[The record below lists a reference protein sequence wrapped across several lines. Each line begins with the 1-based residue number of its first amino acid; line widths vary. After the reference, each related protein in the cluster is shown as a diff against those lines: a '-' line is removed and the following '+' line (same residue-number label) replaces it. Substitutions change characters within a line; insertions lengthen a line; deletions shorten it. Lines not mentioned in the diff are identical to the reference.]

1 MARGVSPQDK
11 TYKIMQ
17 AVIQTGGKQYNV
29 AKGDKLFVEKIPGEA
44 GTQVSFDQVLLV
56 HGDSTKIGAPYVAGA
71 KVTGKIVSQKKG
83 EKVVIYKYKRRKGY
97 HKKQGHRQLLTEVQI
112 EEIRA

>member
-1 MARGVSPQDK
+1 
-11 TYKIMQ
+11 MQ